1 MSENKFYICEHCG
14 NLVEV
19 INDAGVPLVCCGQKM
34 TKMEAGTVEAS
45 HEKHIPVV
53 TVEGNTVKVDIGSV
67 AHPMTE
73 EHSIL
78 WVYLQTDRG
87 GQRKSL
93 EVGSEPSVSF
103 ALLDEKPVAVY
114 AYCNLHGLWKTEIK
128 EKVVCDLKPVDT
140 KTKENYVVCKCNNV
154 SYFDILDEIHNHSNL
169 DKLLDVFEDVK
180 NTTHCTT
187 GCGGCYDKVITIISE
202 AMTNNVK

>member
-1 MSENKFYICEHCG
+1 MGENKFYICEHCG

-34 TKMEAGTVEAS
+34 TKLEAGTVEAS

-78 WVYLQTDRG
+78 WVYLQTDKG